1 MITAEQI
8 NELSTIIDYLN
19 HAESLYDK
27 DLSNNVED
35 ITLLSKALS
44 TVKVSKIKSLMN
56 NQSNKAKKVEA
67 APCKMDPDSVICL
80 FKNSES
86 DYIIKTHTLSQLK
99 EMYIAVYGENPL
111 SQYTKKD
118 IVSSI
123 NKMIQQINRAT
134 GFKELDNKIQ

>member
-8 NELSTIIDYLN
+8 NELNTIIDYLN

-56 NQSNKAKKVEA
+56 NQSGKVKKVEA
-67 APCKMDPDSVICL
+67 TPCKMDSDSVICL

-86 DYIIKTHTLSQLK
+86 DCIIKTHTLSQLK
-99 EMYIAVYGENPL
+99 EMYIAVYGEKPL
-111 SQYTKKD
+111 SKYTKKD
-118 IVSSI
+118 IASSI